1 MVSRGEAQSVVE
13 TTLAGRG
20 AGRPMTAEEMADFCK
35 LMLVRMEFSS
45 RHGRLSDIRRWAR
58 NWERSR
64 FDNVPEEP
72 A

>member
-13 TTLAGRG
+13 ATLAGRG
-20 AGRPMTAEEMADFCK
+20 AGRPMTTEEMADFCK

-45 RHGRLSDIRRWAR
+45 RHGRLSDIRRWTR

-64 FDNVPEEP
+64 FDNVPEVP